1 MGNGIKTFFKI
12 LYIVLGLVIA
22 VFVAIIAYNNY
33 AITHIQGLVKSAVE
47 AKNYN
52 EIEYIFGTFFGT
64 KEVISDSTD
73 QYDLVVY
80 PSVAFSSYTYYNASD
95 EAQDHEQE
103 DYSYFI
109 YLVNPSLDIVNDVT
123 KSNEKVNECGI
134 KLNFSDDT
142 SYLYYFTIDSTYNT
156 KLLKEKPT
164 TQNDAILYSKRNM
177 FTAYSYLNYFDLT
190 ITSSIIDAAK
200 AVSNSSAD
208 ATVSSITLV
217 NSSGQDVKEYP
228 IAMDFS
234 QDFFGKV
241 EKYVT
246 TYNKYIED
254 FKATDSKD
262 EKRALTSE
270 FEKFFNGENKD
281 GFYYTFGTIE
291 NCGVGRG
298 KDFVYPWWLYL
309 QAGGMTLL
317 FLVVLFLFYML
328 LFHFSFLRSLLE
340 RLTKGGKKRNQGRRG
355 NVDVEASRIK
365 KVNPKK
371 EDVIDADF
379 KEVKQEETITLEEPK
394 AEETKSNE

>member
-33 AITHIQGLVKSAVE
+33 AITHIQGLVKTAVE

-95 EAQDHEQE
+95 EAQAYEQE

-208 ATVSSITLV
+208 ATVSSITIV
-217 NSSGQDVKEYP
+217 NSSGQDVKEYA

-234 QDFFGKV
+234 
-241 EKYVT
+241 
-246 TYNKYIED
+246 
-254 FKATDSKD
+254 
-262 EKRALTSE
+262 
-270 FEKFFNGENKD
+270 
-281 GFYYTFGTIE
+281 
-291 NCGVGRG
+291 
-298 KDFVYPWWLYL
+298 
-309 QAGGMTLL
+309 
-317 FLVVLFLFYML
+317 
-328 LFHFSFLRSLLE
+328 
-340 RLTKGGKKRNQGRRG
+340 
-355 NVDVEASRIK
+355 
-365 KVNPKK
+365 
-371 EDVIDADF
+371 
-379 KEVKQEETITLEEPK
+379 
-394 AEETKSNE
+394 